1 MYKYKR
7 KRGTLLKKQVQ
18 ILFFYHPLPRHRKE
32 GVKVL
37 GAFSPWKGIIVMQ
50 NQDELVQIVTKMDG
64 KPYPAYKVIKGVY
77 QYQDYE
83 LLIDHVQ
90 GDPFA
95 IPSKVRVRIPISTAG
110 FPADTYHNE
119 CRTTALCDFLARQ
132 FYHSIKKHNR
142 QQQGSGKSGAIEIDR
157 PGQEVLKTSSMV
169 IIDGCI
175 EVRFL
180 VGLPAFGRRIAGKIA
195 AHIFSDTIP
204 RIVNDS
210 LYYQKLPED
219 KLYRHIETVEDAEFI
234 RKNLPESGLIAF
246 VADNAVLPRASGVD
260 PKPLS
265 SKELVPFKSCQSM
278 RVSMTLPNY
287 GEISGMGIR
296 RGVTLIIGGGYHG
309 KSTLLNALEYGIY
322 NHIPD
327 DGREFVVTNADAVKI
342 RAEDGRGIQNLNID
356 PFISN
361 LPFDQDTTEFS
372 TANASGSTSQA
383 ANILEALEVGALTL
397 LLDEDTLATNFMIR
411 DIRMKTLIAKE
422 KEPIT
427 PFVEHV
433 RSLYGKKGIS
443 TVIVMGGSGDYFS
456 LADAVIG
463 MIEYRPQDL
472 TSQAHQI
479 AKDDP
484 TPEHFDATPPS
495 EIPRIPAPNVLS
507 PSKGKRPIDIKI
519 DELLYM
525 RFGEHKVNVS
535 AIEQLVHPS
544 QLRTIGYAIH
554 YASRYMDGINSIKEI
569 CRLVLDDIQEKGLD
583 CLSDR
588 EARGDF
594 AEFRSYELAATLNR
608 FRALRV
614 EQKHTT
620 HIKNMQ

>member
-1 MYKYKR
+1 
-7 KRGTLLKKQVQ
+7 
-18 ILFFYHPLPRHRKE
+18 
-32 GVKVL
+32 
-37 GAFSPWKGIIVMQ
+37 MQ
-50 NQDELVQIVTKMDG
+50 TQNELVQTLTKMDG
-64 KPYPAYKVIKGVY
+64 KPYPAYKSIKGRY

-95 IPSKVRVRIPISTAG
+95 LPSKVRVSIPVSTAG
-110 FPADTYHNE
+110 FPEDTYHND
-119 CRTTALCDFLARQ
+119 CRNVALCDFLARR
-132 FYHSIKKHNR
+132 FYHSIKKYNTQR
-142 QQQGSGKSGAIEIDR
+142 QGSGKSGAIEIDR

-175 EVRFL
+175 EARFL

-195 AHIFSDTIP
+195 AHMFSEIIP
-204 RIVNDS
+204 QIISNS
-210 LYYQKLPED
+210 LYFQELPEE
-219 KLYRHIETVEDAEFI
+219 KLYRHVKVVEDAEFI
-234 RKNLPESGLIAF
+234 RGRLSELDLIAF

-260 PKPLS
+260 PRPLS
-265 SKELVPFKSCQSM
+265 SERLVPFQSCQSM
-278 RVSMTLPNY
+278 SISMTLPNH
-287 GEISGMGIR
+287 GEITGMGIHK
-296 RGVTLIIGGGYHG
+296 GVTLIVGGGYHG

-342 RAEDGRGIQNLNID
+342 RAEDGRNIQNLNID

-361 LPFDQDTTEFS
+361 LPFDQETASFS
-372 TANASGSTSQA
+372 TVNASGSTSQA
-383 ANILEALEVGALTL
+383 ANILEALEVGAKTL

-411 DIRMKTLIAKE
+411 DLRMKALIAKE

-433 RSLYGKKGIS
+433 RNFYEEKGIS

-463 MIEYRPQDL
+463 MIEYRPHDL

-479 AKDDP
+479 AKDDLVP
-484 TPEHFDATPPS
+484 KYFDATSLSLRQRVP
-495 EIPRIPAPNVLS
+495 IPNTLNAA
-507 PSKGKRPIDIKI
+507 KGKRAVDIKI
-519 DELLYM
+519 EDLLYM
-525 RFGEHKVNVS
+525 RFGEHKVQVS
-535 AIEQLVHPS
+535 AVEQLVHPS
-544 QLRTIGYAIH
+544 QLRAIGYAIH
-554 YASRYMDGINSIKEI
+554 YADQYIDGHKSIKEI
-569 CRLVLDDIQEKGLD
+569 CQLILADIQENELD

-594 AEFRSYELAATLNR
+594 AEFRIYELAATLNR
-608 FRALRV
+608 FRALKVKQR
-614 EQKHTT
+614 
-620 HIKNMQ
+620 

>member
-1 MYKYKR
+1 MQNQNE
-7 KRGTLLKKQVQ
+7 L
-18 ILFFYHPLPRHRKE
+18 
-32 GVKVL
+32 VKVL
-37 GAFSPWKGIIVMQ
+37 SG
-50 NQDELVQIVTKMDG
+50 MDG
-64 KPYPAYKVIKGVY
+64 KPYPAYKSIKGCY

-95 IPSKVRVRIPISTAG
+95 IPSKVRVRIPLSIAG
-110 FPADTYHNE
+110 FPGDTYHND
-119 CRTTALCDFLARQ
+119 CRNIALCDFLARR
-132 FYHSIKKHNR
+132 FYHSIKKYNT
-142 QQQGSGKSGAIEIDR
+142 QKQGSGKSGAIEIDR

-175 EVRFL
+175 ETRFL

-195 AHIFSDTIP
+195 AHMFSEIIP
-204 RIVNDS
+204 KIVNDS
-210 LYYQKLPED
+210 LYFKKLPAD
-219 KLYRHIETVEDAEFI
+219 RLYRHIETVEDAEFI
-234 RKNLPESGLIAF
+234 RKKLSELKLVAF
-246 VADNAVLPRASGVD
+246 IADNAVLPRASGVD
-260 PKPLS
+260 QQPLRS
-265 SKELVPFKSCQSM
+265 EEVVPFQSCQSM
-278 RVSMTLPNY
+278 KVNMTLPNH
-287 GEISGMGIR
+287 GEITGMGIR
-296 RGVTLIIGGGYHG
+296 KGVTLIVGGGYHG

-327 DGREFVVTNADAVKI
+327 DGREFVVTNPDAVKI
-342 RAEDGRGIQNLNID
+342 RAEDGRSIQNLNID

-361 LPFDQDTTEFS
+361 LPFDQNTTQFS

-383 ANILEALEVGALTL
+383 ANILEALEVGASTL

-411 DIRMKTLIAKE
+411 DLRMKALIAKE

-433 RSLYGKKGIS
+433 RSLYEEKGIS

-463 MIEYRPQDL
+463 MIEYRPHDL

-479 AKDDP
+479 VKENP
-484 TPEHFDATPPS
+484 SPKPFDAAPPS
-495 EIPRIPAPNVLS
+495 EVPRIPVPNILS
-507 PSKGKRPIDIKI
+507 ASKGKRPVDIRI

-525 RFGEHKVNVS
+525 RFGIHKVQVG

-544 QLRTIGYAIH
+544 QLRAIGYAIH
-554 YASRYMDGINSIKEI
+554 YAGRYMDGNRSIKEI
-569 CRLVLDDIQEKGLD
+569 CRLVLADIQERGLD

-594 AEFRSYELAATLNR
+594 AEFRNYELAATLNR
-608 FRALRV
+608 FRDLRV
-614 EQKHTT
+614 KQR
-620 HIKNMQ
+620 I

>member
-1 MYKYKR
+1 MND
-7 KRGTLLKKQVQ
+7 Q
-18 ILFFYHPLPRHRKE
+18 KE
-32 GVKVL
+32 LDKALSV
-37 GAFSPWKGIIVMQ
+37 
-50 NQDELVQIVTKMDG
+50 MDG
-64 KPYPAYKVIKGVY
+64 KPYPAYKAIKGGYV
-77 QYQDYE
+77 YQDYE
-83 LLIDHVQ
+83 IWIDHVQ

-110 FPADTYHNE
+110 FPANTYHSE
-119 CRTTALCDFLARQ
+119 CRNVSLCDFLARR
-132 FYHSIKKHNR
+132 FHHSIKKHNT
-142 QQQGSGKSGAIEIDR
+142 QKQGSGKSGAIEIDR

-175 EVRFL
+175 EARFL
-180 VGLPAFGRRIAGKIA
+180 VGFPAFGRRIAGKIA
-195 AHIFSDTIP
+195 LHMFSETIP
-204 RIVNDS
+204 QIVEDS
-210 LYYQKLPED
+210 LYFKKLPAD

-234 RKNLPESGLIAF
+234 RGKLSELNLVAF
-246 VADNAVLPRASGVD
+246 IADNAVLPRASGVD
-260 PKPLS
+260 PRPLS
-265 SKELVPFKSCQSM
+265 TEGVVPFRSCQSM
-278 RVSMTLPNY
+278 RASITLPNR
-287 GEISGMGIR
+287 GEITGMGIR
-296 RGVTLIIGGGYHG
+296 KGVTLIVGGGYHG

-327 DGREFVVTNADAVKI
+327 DGREFVVSSADAVKI
-342 RAEDGRGIQNLNID
+342 RAEDGRSIQNLNID

-383 ANILEALEVGALTL
+383 ANILEALEVGANTL

-433 RSLYGKKGIS
+433 RNIYEEKGVS

-456 LADAVIG
+456 LADVVIG
-463 MIEYRPQDL
+463 MIEYCPHDL
-472 TSQAHQI
+472 TSQAQQI
-479 AKDDP
+479 VKENP
-484 TPEHFDATPPS
+484 LPEYSDATPPS
-495 EIPRIPAPNVLS
+495 EIQRIPVPNVLD
-507 PSKGKRPIDIKI
+507 PSKGKRPVDIKI
-519 DELLYM
+519 DELLYL
-525 RFGEHKVNVS
+525 RFGAHKVQVN

-544 QLRTIGYAIH
+544 QLRTIGYAIY
-554 YASRYMDGINSIKEI
+554 YAKRYIDGKKSIKEI
-569 CRLVLDDIQEKGLD
+569 CRLVLVDIHEKGLD

-614 EQKHTT
+614 KQRS
-620 HIKNMQ
+620 

>member
-1 MYKYKR
+1 MND
-7 KRGTLLKKQVQ
+7 Q
-18 ILFFYHPLPRHRKE
+18 KE
-32 GVKVL
+32 LDKALSV
-37 GAFSPWKGIIVMQ
+37 
-50 NQDELVQIVTKMDG
+50 MDG
-64 KPYPAYKVIKGVY
+64 KPYPAYKAIKGGYV
-77 QYQDYE
+77 YQDYE
-83 LLIDHVQ
+83 IWIDHVQ

-110 FPADTYHNE
+110 FPANTYHSE
-119 CRTTALCDFLARQ
+119 CRNVALCDFLARR
-132 FYHSIKKHNR
+132 FHHSIKKHNT
-142 QQQGSGKSGAIEIDR
+142 QKQGSGKSGAIEIDR

-175 EVRFL
+175 EARFL
-180 VGLPAFGRRIAGKIA
+180 VGLPSFGRRIAGKIA
-195 AHIFSDTIP
+195 LHLFSETIP
-204 RIVNDS
+204 QIVEDS
-210 LYYQKLPED
+210 LYFKKLPAD
-219 KLYRHIETVEDAEFI
+219 KLFRHIETVEDAEFI
-234 RKNLPESGLIAF
+234 RGKLSELNLVAF
-246 VADNAVLPRASGVD
+246 IADNAVLPRVSGVD
-260 PKPLS
+260 PRPLS
-265 SKELVPFKSCQSM
+265 TEGVVPFRSCQSM
-278 RVSMTLPNY
+278 RASITLPNR
-287 GEISGMGIR
+287 GEITGMGIR
-296 RGVTLIIGGGYHG
+296 KGVTLIVGGGYHG

-327 DGREFVVTNADAVKI
+327 DGREFVVSSADAVKI
-342 RAEDGRGIQNLNID
+342 RAEDGRSIQNLNID

-383 ANILEALEVGALTL
+383 ANILEALEVGANTL

-433 RSLYGKKGIS
+433 RNIYEEKGVS

-456 LADAVIG
+456 LADVVIG
-463 MIEYRPQDL
+463 MIEYCPHDL
-472 TSQAHQI
+472 TSQAQQI
-479 AKDDP
+479 VKENP
-484 TPEHFDATPPS
+484 LPEYSDATPPS
-495 EIPRIPAPNVLS
+495 EIQRIPVPNVLD
-507 PSKGKRPIDIKI
+507 PSKGKRPVDIKI
-519 DELLYM
+519 DELLYL
-525 RFGEHKVNVS
+525 RFGAHKVQVN

-544 QLRTIGYAIH
+544 QLRTIGYAIY
-554 YASRYMDGINSIKEI
+554 YAKRYIDGKKSIKEI
-569 CRLVLDDIQEKGLD
+569 CRLVLVDIHEKGLD

-614 EQKHTT
+614 KQRS
-620 HIKNMQ
+620 

>member
-1 MYKYKR
+1 
-7 KRGTLLKKQVQ
+7 
-18 ILFFYHPLPRHRKE
+18 
-32 GVKVL
+32 
-37 GAFSPWKGIIVMQ
+37 
-50 NQDELVQIVTKMDG
+50 MDG
-64 KPYPAYKVIKGVY
+64 KPYPAYKAIKSGY
-77 QYQDYE
+77 ECQDYE
-83 LLIDHVQ
+83 IWIDHVQ

-95 IPSKVRVRIPISTAG
+95 IPSKIRVRIPISTTG
-110 FPADTYHNE
+110 FPEETYSNE
-119 CRTTALCDFLARQ
+119 CRNVTLCDFLARQ
-132 FYHSIKKHNR
+132 FYHSIKKHNT
-142 QQQGSGKSGAIEIDR
+142 QKDGSGKSGTIEIDR
-157 PGQEVLKTSSMV
+157 PGQEVLKTSSM
-169 IIDGCI
+169 IIKDDCI
-175 EVRFL
+175 EARFL

-195 AHIFSDTIP
+195 AHMFSETIP
-204 RIVNDS
+204 QIVNDS
-210 LYYQKLPED
+210 LYYQSLPAD
-219 KLYRHIETVEDAEFI
+219 KLYRHIETVEDSEFI
-234 RKNLPESGLIAF
+234 RGKLSELGLIAF
-246 VADNAVLPRASGVD
+246 IAENAVLPRASGVD
-260 PKPLS
+260 SRPLS
-265 SKELVPFKSCQSM
+265 SEGVIPFQSCQSM
-278 RVSMTLPNY
+278 KASITLPNR

-296 RGVTLIIGGGYHG
+296 KGVTLIVGGGYHG

-327 DGREFVVTNADAVKI
+327 DGRELVVTNADAVKI
-342 RAEDGRGIQNLNID
+342 RAEDGRSIQNLNID

-361 LPFDQDTTEFS
+361 LPIDQDTTEFS

-383 ANILEALEVGALTL
+383 ANILEALEVGANTL

-411 DIRMKTLIAKE
+411 DMRMKTLIAKE

-433 RSLYGKKGIS
+433 RNIYEEKGIS

-456 LADAVIG
+456 LAEAVIG
-463 MIEYRPQDL
+463 MIEYRPHDL

-479 AKDDP
+479 AKENP
-484 TPEHFDATPPS
+484 LPEYPDATPPS
-495 EIPRIPAPNVLS
+495 EVQRIPIPNVLN
-507 PSKGKRPIDIKI
+507 PSNGKRPVDIKI

-525 RFGEHKVNVS
+525 RFGTHKVQVS

-554 YASRYMDGINSIKEI
+554 YASRYMDGKNSIKEI
-569 CRLVLDDIQEKGLD
+569 CSLVLADIKEKGLD

-614 EQKHTT
+614 TQRG
-620 HIKNMQ
+620 

>member
-1 MYKYKR
+1 
-7 KRGTLLKKQVQ
+7 
-18 ILFFYHPLPRHRKE
+18 
-32 GVKVL
+32 
-37 GAFSPWKGIIVMQ
+37 MQ
-50 NQDELVQIVTKMDG
+50 NQNELVRVLTKMEG
-64 KPYPAYKVIKGVY
+64 KPYPAYKAIKGGY

-83 LLIDHVQ
+83 IWIDHVQ

-95 IPSKVRVRIPISTAG
+95 IPSKVRVRIPISTAE
-110 FPADTYHNE
+110 FPEDTYHNE
-119 CRTTALCDFLARQ
+119 CRNIALCDFLARQ
-132 FYHSIKKHNR
+132 FYYSIKKHNT
-142 QQQGSGKSGAIEIDR
+142 QKQGSGKSGTIEIDR

-169 IIDGCI
+169 IIDSCI
-175 EVRFL
+175 EARFL

-195 AHIFSDTIP
+195 AHMFSEVIP
-204 RIVNDS
+204 LIVNDS
-210 LYYQKLPED
+210 LYFQRLPAD

-234 RKNLPESGLIAF
+234 RRSLTELNMVAFIAN
-246 VADNAVLPRASGVD
+246 NAVLPRSSGVD
-260 PKPLS
+260 PRPLRT
-265 SKELVPFKSCQSM
+265 EGVIPFQSCQSM
-278 RVSMTLPNY
+278 QINMTLPNH
-287 GEISGMGIR
+287 GEITGMGIR
-296 RGVTLIIGGGYHG
+296 KGVTLIVGGGYHG

-342 RAEDGRGIQNLNID
+342 RAEDGRSIQNLNID

-383 ANILEALEVGALTL
+383 ANILEALEVGASTL

-411 DIRMKTLIAKE
+411 DIRMKALIAKE

-427 PFVEHV
+427 PFIEHV
-433 RSLYGKKGIS
+433 RNLYEEKGIS

-456 LADAVIG
+456 LADVVIG
-463 MIEYRPQDL
+463 MIEYSPHDL

-479 AKDDP
+479 VKENP
-484 TPEHFDATPPS
+484 LPEYSDAAPPS
-495 EIPRIPAPNVLS
+495 EIQRIPLPNALS
-507 PSKGKRPIDIKI
+507 PSKGKRPVDIKI

-525 RFGEHKVNVS
+525 RFGTHKVQVS
-535 AIEQLVHPS
+535 AIEQLVHSS

-554 YASRYMDGINSIKEI
+554 YADKYIDGKKSIKEI
-569 CRLVLDDIQEKGLD
+569 CRLVLADIQEKGLD

-588 EARGDF
+588 GIRGDF

-614 EQKHTT
+614 KQRS
-620 HIKNMQ
+620 

>member
-1 MYKYKR
+1 
-7 KRGTLLKKQVQ
+7 
-18 ILFFYHPLPRHRKE
+18 
-32 GVKVL
+32 
-37 GAFSPWKGIIVMQ
+37 MQ
-50 NQDELVQIVTKMDG
+50 TQNELVQTFTKMEG
-64 KPYPAYKVIKGVY
+64 KPYPAYKSIKGSY
-77 QYQDYE
+77 QYQGYE
-83 LLIDHVQ
+83 IWIDHVQ

-95 IPSKVRVRIPISTAG
+95 IPSKIRARIPISTAG
-110 FPADTYHNE
+110 FPGDTYHNE
-119 CRTTALCDFLARQ
+119 CRNIALCDFLARR
-132 FYHSIKKHNR
+132 FYHSIKKYNT
-142 QQQGSGKSGAIEIDR
+142 QKEGSGKSCVIEIDR

-175 EVRFL
+175 EARFL

-195 AHIFSDTIP
+195 ANIFSEVIP

-210 LYYQKLPED
+210 LYFQRLPAD

-234 RKNLPESGLIAF
+234 RGELSEINLIAF
-246 VADNAVLPRASGVD
+246 IADDAVLPRASGVD
-260 PKPLS
+260 PRPLS
-265 SKELVPFKSCQSM
+265 SEGLVPFQSCQSM
-278 RVSMTLPNY
+278 RVSVTLPNH
-287 GEISGMGIR
+287 GEITGMGIR
-296 RGVTLIIGGGYHG
+296 KGVTLIVGGGYHG

-322 NHIPD
+322 NHTPE
-327 DGREFVVTNADAVKI
+327 DGREFVVTNSDAVKI
-342 RAEDGRGIQNLNID
+342 RAEDGRSIQNLNID

-372 TANASGSTSQA
+372 TSNASGSTSQA
-383 ANILEALEVGALTL
+383 ANILEALEIGASTL

-411 DIRMKTLIAKE
+411 DLRMKALIAKD

-433 RSLYGKKGIS
+433 RSLYEEKEIS

-456 LADAVIG
+456 LADTVIG
-463 MIEYRPQDL
+463 MIEYKPHDL

-479 AKDDP
+479 VKESP
-484 TPEHFDATPPS
+484 SPKYCDADLPS
-495 EIPRIPAPNVLS
+495 GIQRIPLPNILS
-507 PSKGKRPIDIKI
+507 ASKGKRPVDIKI
-519 DELLYM
+519 EDLLYM
-525 RFGEHKVNVS
+525 RFGTHKVQVG

-544 QLRTIGYAIH
+544 QLRTIGYTIH
-554 YASRYMDGINSIKEI
+554 YANRYMDGQRSIKEI
-569 CRLVLDDIQEKGLD
+569 CQLVLADIQEKGLD

-614 EQKHTT
+614 EQRC
-620 HIKNMQ
+620 

>member
-1 MYKYKR
+1 
-7 KRGTLLKKQVQ
+7 
-18 ILFFYHPLPRHRKE
+18 
-32 GVKVL
+32 
-37 GAFSPWKGIIVMQ
+37 MQ
-50 NQDELVQIVTKMDG
+50 SQNELVQTLTEMEG
-64 KPYPAYKVIKGVY
+64 KPYPAYKSIKGGY
-77 QYQDYE
+77 RYKGYE
-83 LLIDHVQ
+83 IWIDHVQ

-95 IPSKVRVRIPISTAG
+95 IPTKARAKIPISTAG
-110 FPADTYHNE
+110 FPVDTFHNE
-119 CRTTALCDFLARQ
+119 CRSGSLCDFLARQ
-132 FYHSIKKHNR
+132 FYHSIKKYNTLL
-142 QQQGSGKSGAIEIDR
+142 QGSGKSGTIQIDR

-169 IIDGCI
+169 IIDGFI
-175 EVRFL
+175 EARFL

-195 AHIFSDTIP
+195 AHMFLEVIP

-210 LYYQKLPED
+210 LYFQRLPAD
-219 KLYRHIETVEDAEFI
+219 KLYRHVETIEDAEFI
-234 RKNLPESGLIAF
+234 RERLSKMDLIAF
-246 VADNAVLPRASGVD
+246 IADNAVLPRASGVD
-260 PKPLS
+260 PHPLRS
-265 SKELVPFKSCQSM
+265 EGPVPFQSCQSM
-278 RVSMTLPNY
+278 RVSMTLPNH
-287 GEISGMGIR
+287 GKITGMGIR
-296 RGVTLIIGGGYHG
+296 KGVTLIVGGGYHG

-327 DGREFVVTNADAVKI
+327 DGREFVVTNPDAVKI
-342 RAEDGRGIQNLNID
+342 RAEDGRSIQNLNID

-411 DIRMKTLIAKE
+411 DIRMKALIAKE
-422 KEPIT
+422 REPIT

-433 RSLYGKKGIS
+433 RSLYEKKEVS

-456 LADAVIG
+456 LADTVIG
-463 MIEYRPQDL
+463 MIEYKPHDL

-479 AKDDP
+479 ARENP
-484 TPEHFDATPPS
+484 SPEYLDAVPPS
-495 EIPRIPAPNVLS
+495 EIPRIPIPDVLN
-507 PSKGKRPIDIKI
+507 PSKGKRPVDIKI
-519 DELLYM
+519 EDLLYM
-525 RFGEHKVNVS
+525 RFGTHKVQVG

-554 YASRYMDGINSIKEI
+554 YARRYTDGQRSIKEI
-569 CRLVLDDIQEKGLD
+569 CRLVLADIQEKGLD

-614 EQKHTT
+614 KQRC
-620 HIKNMQ
+620 

>member
-1 MYKYKR
+1 MLSQNELIR
-7 KRGTLLKKQVQ
+7 
-18 ILFFYHPLPRHRKE
+18 IL
-32 GVKVL
+32 
-37 GAFSPWKGIIVMQ
+37 
-50 NQDELVQIVTKMDG
+50 TKMEG
-64 KPYPAYKVIKGVY
+64 IPYPAYKAIKGGY

-83 LLIDHVQ
+83 VWIDHVQ

-110 FPADTYHNE
+110 FPEDTYHNG
-119 CRTTALCDFLARQ
+119 CRNVALCDFLARQ
-132 FYHSIKKHNR
+132 FYYFIKIHNTQR
-142 QQQGSGKSGAIEIDR
+142 QGSGKSGTIEIDR
-157 PGQEVLKTSSMV
+157 QGQEVLKTSSMV
-169 IIDGCI
+169 IKDDCI
-175 EVRFL
+175 EARFL
-180 VGLPAFGRRIAGKIA
+180 VGLPAFARRVAGKIA
-195 AHIFSDTIP
+195 ARIFSEIIP
-204 RIVNDS
+204 RIVNHS
-210 LYYQKLPED
+210 LYFQRLPAD

-234 RKNLPESGLIAF
+234 RGRLSELNLVAF
-246 VADNAVLPRASGVD
+246 IADNAVLPRASGVD
-260 PKPLS
+260 PRPLRS
-265 SKELVPFKSCQSM
+265 EGLVPFQSCQSM
-278 RVSMTLPNY
+278 RVSMSLPNY
-287 GEISGMGIR
+287 GEITGMGICK
-296 RGVTLIIGGGYHG
+296 GVTLIVGGGYHG

-322 NHIPD
+322 NHVPD

-342 RAEDGRGIQNLNID
+342 RAEDGRSIQNLNID

-383 ANILEALEVGALTL
+383 ANILEALEMGANTL

-411 DIRMKTLIAKE
+411 DLRMKALIAKE

-433 RSLYGKKGIS
+433 RSLYEEKGIS

-456 LADAVIG
+456 LADVVIG
-463 MIEYRPQDL
+463 MIEYSPHDL
-472 TSQAHQI
+472 TSRAHQI
-479 AKDDP
+479 VKENP
-484 TPEHFDATPPS
+484 LPEYFDATPPS
-495 EIPRIPAPNVLS
+495 EIQRIPIPNVLS

-525 RFGEHKVNVS
+525 RFGEHKVQVD

-544 QLRTIGYAIH
+544 QLRAIGYAIH
-554 YASRYMDGINSIKEI
+554 YAARYMDGQRSIKYI
-569 CRLVLDDIQEKGLD
+569 CQLVLADIQEKGLD

-588 EARGDF
+588 GIRGDF

-614 EQKHTT
+614 KQRQITKG
-620 HIKNMQ
+620 

>member
-1 MYKYKR
+1 MND
-7 KRGTLLKKQVQ
+7 Q
-18 ILFFYHPLPRHRKE
+18 KE
-32 GVKVL
+32 LDKALSV
-37 GAFSPWKGIIVMQ
+37 
-50 NQDELVQIVTKMDG
+50 MDG
-64 KPYPAYKVIKGVY
+64 KPYPAYKAIKGGYV
-77 QYQDYE
+77 YQDYE
-83 LLIDHVQ
+83 IWIDHVQ

-110 FPADTYHNE
+110 FPANTYHSE
-119 CRTTALCDFLARQ
+119 CRNVSLCDFLARR
-132 FYHSIKKHNR
+132 FHHSIKKHNT
-142 QQQGSGKSGAIEIDR
+142 QKQGSGKSGAIEIDR

-175 EVRFL
+175 EARFL
-180 VGLPAFGRRIAGKIA
+180 VGFPAFGRRIAGKIA
-195 AHIFSDTIP
+195 LHMFSETIP
-204 RIVNDS
+204 QIVEDS
-210 LYYQKLPED
+210 LYFKKLPAD

-234 RKNLPESGLIAF
+234 RGKLSELNLVAFIA
-246 VADNAVLPRASGVD
+246 DKAVLPRASGVD
-260 PKPLS
+260 PRPLNT
-265 SKELVPFKSCQSM
+265 KGVVPFRSCQSM
-278 RVSMTLPNY
+278 RASITLPNR
-287 GEISGMGIR
+287 GEITGMGIR
-296 RGVTLIIGGGYHG
+296 KGVTLIVGGGYHG

-327 DGREFVVTNADAVKI
+327 DGREFVVSSADAVKI
-342 RAEDGRGIQNLNID
+342 RAEDGRSIQNLNID

-383 ANILEALEVGALTL
+383 ANILEALEVGANTL

-433 RSLYGKKGIS
+433 RNIYEEKGVS

-456 LADAVIG
+456 LADVVIG
-463 MIEYRPQDL
+463 MIEYCPHDL
-472 TSQAHQI
+472 TSQAQQI
-479 AKDDP
+479 VKENP
-484 TPEHFDATPPS
+484 LPEYSDATPPS
-495 EIPRIPAPNVLS
+495 EIQRIPVPNVLD
-507 PSKGKRPIDIKI
+507 PSKGKRPVDIKI
-519 DELLYM
+519 DELLYL
-525 RFGEHKVNVS
+525 RFGAHKVQVN

-544 QLRTIGYAIH
+544 QLRTIGYAIY
-554 YASRYMDGINSIKEI
+554 YAKRYIDGKKSIKEI
-569 CRLVLDDIQEKGLD
+569 CRLVLVDIHEKGLD

-614 EQKHTT
+614 KQRS
-620 HIKNMQ
+620 